1 MTETEGCYAGS
12 KPPLL
17 TDNQVKYLCQTLL
30 NLHIVNVKELNS
42 YDDRNFN
49 VFTNNGEQFVLKI
62 TNSIE
67 SNEYELIE
75 AQNEMMLFL
84 HRKQFQVPY
93 PMEIFNGNF
102 IIRTHLPLEQNVTD
116 ETNRP
121 VNNVDNSS
129 VITNKIYAIRLLKFI
144 PGTILYNV
152 QLDRNLLID
161 CGQYLAKINL
171 TLETFHNE
179 TIKRRNFQWYLGN
192 VGNIIQY
199 IQYIQTPSRREL
211 VANCVKEFETMMANE
226 KDSLKYGYLHGD
238 FNEQNIIVRQ
248 CNSMDEHGTNSW
260 EIFGLI
266 DFGDICYGPR
276 IYDIA
281 ILLAYIMLLNTE
293 MDPIRL
299 APKFVLQ
306 GYNKLIPLS
315 RKDIELILICAKA
328 RLSQSLTL
336 GAYTWSYQPD
346 NKYLLTTAEKGWPIL
361 EQLCNYNRQQL
372 IEYWQ

>member
-17 TDNQVKYLCQTLL
+17 TDNQVKYLCRTLL

-49 VFTNNGEQFVLKI
+49 VFTDNGEQFVLKI

-67 SNEYELIE
+67 SMNGDLIE

-84 HRKQFQVPY
+84 HSNQFQVPI
-93 PMEIFNGNF
+93 PLKNINGNF
-102 IIRTHLPLEQNVTD
+102 IIRTHLPPLQPNDTD
-116 ETNRP
+116 NL
-121 VNNVDNSS
+121 NANDS
-129 VITNKIYAIRLLKFI
+129 VFKKIYAIRLLKFI

-152 QLDRNLLID
+152 KLDRNLLIN

-171 TLETFHNE
+171 ALETFHNE
-179 TIKRRNFQWYLGN
+179 TVKRRNFQWYLGN

-199 IQYIQTPSRREL
+199 IQYIQLPARRKL
-211 VANCVKEFETMMANE
+211 VANCVQEFETMMRNE
-226 KDSLKYGYLHGD
+226 KDRLKYGYLHGD
-238 FNEQNIIVRQ
+238 FNEQNIIVHQ
-248 CNSMDEHGTNSW
+248 CEKEDQPNSL
-260 EIFGLI
+260 EIYGLI

-276 IYDIA
+276 IFDIA
-281 ILLAYIMLLNTE
+281 ILLAYIMLLDTE
-293 MDPIRL
+293 MDSIQL

-315 RKDIELILICAKA
+315 KKDIEMILICAKA

-361 EQLCNYNRQQL
+361 EQLCNYNQQQL